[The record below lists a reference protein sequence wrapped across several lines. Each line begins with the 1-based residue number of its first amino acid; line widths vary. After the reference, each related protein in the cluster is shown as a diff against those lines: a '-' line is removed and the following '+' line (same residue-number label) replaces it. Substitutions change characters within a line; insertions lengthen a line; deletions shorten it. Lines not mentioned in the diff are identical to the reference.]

1 MRITNNLIQRSSISS
16 LQTSLRMVD
25 KAREDVSTG
34 RRLRHMSDDPASAS
48 EVVRSSSSLRAL
60 DQYRRN
66 IKMGQGRAS
75 AEEGVL
81 NQLTNSLTRGIELAL
96 GQASGTASAQTRTIA
111 KSEIDQL
118 IGYAV
123 GLGNTKFGD
132 DYLFG
137 GTRGNEQP
145 LRNPTVVTDPF
156 TNLVDATNTPVNPSG
171 SIRLEISDGRYVNP
185 NHNATEI
192 FIDSGALQALR
203 DLSTALGSNA
213 VAGINTAMATLQIAN
228 DGVQTLI
235 GTQGSRSSEFITTT
249 DQLNAQEVSLT
260 TYRSDLRDIE
270 IEKAMV
276 ELAGRTTGYQAAMSA
291 TAKVLG
297 LSLAN
302 YL

>member
-1 MRITNNLIQRSSISS
+1 MRITNNLIQRSSISQLQSS
-16 LQTSLRMVD
+16 LQLVD
-25 KAREDVSTG
+25 KARADVSTG
-34 RRLRHMSDDPASAS
+34 RRIRHMSDDPSSAS

-66 IKMGQGRAS
+66 IKMGQGRAT

-96 GQASGTASAQTRTIA
+96 GQSSGTATAQTRAISKA
-111 KSEIDQL
+111 EIDQL
-118 IGYAV
+118 IDSTV
-123 GLGNTKFGD
+123 SLGNTKFGD

-145 LRNPTVVTDPF
+145 LRNPGVVTDPF
-156 TNLVDATNTPVNPSG
+156 TNLVDGSNQPVNPSG
-171 SIRLEISDGRYVNP
+171 SIRVEISDGHYVNP
-185 NHNATEI
+185 NHNATEV
-192 FIDSGALQALR
+192 FLDSGALQALR
-203 DLSTALGSNA
+203 DLSTALGNNDT
-213 VAGINTAMATLQIAN
+213 AGIDTAMHTLQTAN

-235 GTQGSRSSEFITTT
+235 GTQGARGSEFIVTG
-249 DQLNAQEVSLT
+249 DQLDAQEVSLT

-270 IEKAMV
+270 VEKAMV

>member
-16 LQTSLRMVD
+16 LQSSLQMVD
-25 KAREDVSTG
+25 KARADVSTG
-34 RRLRHMSDDPASAS
+34 RRIRRMSDDPASAS

-66 IKMGQGRAS
+66 IKMGQGRAA

-81 NQLTNSLTRGIELAL
+81 NQLTNSLTRGIELAI
-96 GQASGTASAQTRTIA
+96 GQYSSTATAETRTIA
-111 KSEIDQL
+111 KAEIDQL
-118 IGYAV
+118 IDSTV
-123 GLGNTKFGD
+123 SLGNTKFGD

-137 GTRGNEQP
+137 GTRGNERP

-156 TNLVDATNTPVNPSG
+156 TNLVDGLSAPVNPSG
-171 SIRLEISDGRYVNP
+171 SIRIEISDGHFINP
-185 NHNATEI
+185 NHNATEL
-192 FIDSGALQALR
+192 FLDSGALQALR
-203 DLSTALGSNA
+203 DLSTALGANNT
-213 VAGINTAMATLQIAN
+213 AGIDTAMHTLQTSN
-228 DGVQTLI
+228 DRVQTLI
-235 GTQGSRSSEFITTT
+235 GTQGARSSEFIVTG
-249 DQLNAQEVSLT
+249 DQLSAQEVSIT

-276 ELAGRTTGYQAAMSA
+276 ELAGRTTGYQAAMTA
-291 TAKVLG
+291 TSKVLG

>member
-1 MRITNNLIQRSSISS
+1 MRITNTLIQRSSINQLQNS
-16 LQTSLRMVD
+16 LQQVD

-34 RRLRHMSDDPASAS
+34 RRIRRMSDDPASGS

-66 IKMGQGRAS
+66 IKIGQGRAT

-81 NQLTNSLTRGIELAL
+81 NQLTNTLTRGIELAL
-96 GQASGTASAQTRTIA
+96 GQASSTASAQTRVIA

-118 IGYAV
+118 IDYTV
-123 GLGNTKFGD
+123 SLGNTKFAG

-145 LRNPTVVTDPF
+145 LKNPALVTDPF
-156 TNLVDATNTPVNPSG
+156 TNLLNGANQPVNPSG
-171 SIRLEISDGRYVNP
+171 SIPIEISDGHYVNP
-185 NHNATEI
+185 NHNATEV
-192 FIDSGALQALR
+192 FLDTNALQALR
-203 DLSTALGSNA
+203 DLSTALGIND
-213 VAGINTAMATLQIAN
+213 VPGINAAMQTLQNSN
-228 DGVQTLI
+228 DSVQSLI
-235 GTQGSRSSEFITTT
+235 GTQGARGSEFLVTK
-249 DQLNAQEVSLT
+249 DQLDAQEVSLT

-276 ELAGRTTGYQAAMSA
+276 ELAGRTTGYQAAMTA
-291 TAKVLG
+291 TSKVLG

>member
-1 MRITNNLIQRSSISS
+1 MRITNNLIQRSSISG
-16 LQTSLRMVD
+16 LQNGLQMVD
-25 KAREDVSTG
+25 KAREDVSSG
-34 RRLRHMSDDPASAS
+34 LRIRRMSDDPASAS

-66 IKMGQGRAS
+66 IKMGQGRAN

-81 NQLTNSLTRGIELAL
+81 NQVTNTLTRGIELAL
-96 GQASGTASAQTRTIA
+96 GQYSSTATPETRLVSKA
-111 KSEIDQL
+111 EIDQL
-118 IGYAV
+118 IDYTV
-123 GLGNTKFGD
+123 SLGNTKFGE

-145 LRNPTVVTDPF
+145 LRNPSLVTDPF
-156 TNLVDATNTPVNPSG
+156 TNLVDNVNQPVNPSG
-171 SIRLEISDGRYVNP
+171 SIRLEINDGHYVNP
-185 NHNATEI
+185 NHNATEV
-192 FIDSGALQALR
+192 FLNTGALQALR
-203 DLSTALGSNA
+203 DLSTALGSNNT
-213 VAGINTAMATLQIAN
+213 AGIDTAMHSLQTSN
-228 DGVQTLI
+228 DNVQTLI
-235 GTQGSRSSEFITTT
+235 GTQGSRSSEFIVTGN
-249 DQLNAQEVSLT
+249 QLNAQEVSIT

-291 TAKVLG
+291 TSKVLG

>member
-1 MRITNNLIQRSSISS
+1 MRITNSLIQRSSIAR
-16 LQTSLRMVD
+16 LQTSMQGVD

-34 RRLRHMSDDPASAS
+34 RRIRAMSDDPSSAS

-66 IKMGQGRAS
+66 IKMGQGRS
-75 AEEGVL
+75 NAEEGVL
-81 NQLTNSLTRGIELAL
+81 NQLTNTLQRGIELGL
-96 GQASGTASAQTRTIA
+96 GQASSTGSAETRAIS
-111 KSEIDQL
+111 KSEVDQL
-118 IGYAV
+118 IDYTV
-123 GLGNTKFGD
+123 SLGNTKFAD

-145 LRNPTVVTDPF
+145 LKNPSVTTDPF
-156 TNLVDATNTPVNPSG
+156 TNLVDGSNTPVNPSG
-171 SIRLEISDGRYVNP
+171 SVRIEISDGHYINP
-185 NHNATEI
+185 NHNATEV
-192 FIDSGALQALR
+192 FLDSGALQSLR
-203 DLSTALGSNA
+203 DLSTALGSND
-213 VAGINTAMATLQIAN
+213 VAGINTALQSLQNAN
-228 DGVQTLI
+228 DKTQTLI
-235 GTQGSRSSEFITTT
+235 GTQGARSTEFQVTG
-249 DQLNAQEVSLT
+249 DQLDAQEVSLT

-270 IEKAMV
+270 VEKAMV